1 MLQLKILSFF
11 LFVACLV
18 EGWINI
24 SLVGRTGDGKSTFG
38 NLLYRLMGG
47 DPDKCPFSESPSANS
62 HTHQPQSVI
71 VQDLKITDHP
81 GLVDSGGIHQDE
93 KNIALIVNHLKKDV
107 DVHAFLLVI
116 NEQSP
121 RFDSACQSALKLIVD
136 SFGPQILKITGVVFT
151 KSYKISAAD
160 AQKYMSE
167 ELRPMI
173 NNVTGVDVSKMPFW
187 QVDSHPEDLWGD
199 NPDKLSSMEA
209 RNQRVANEIRRWAS
223 SNSPVDVSKAFP
235 SEYEITTI
243 IKEAQ
248 EKLNHLK
255 TERNDAY
262 EQLRQ
267 AQEDF
272 RIKQDKQAEEM
283 VKLKQRH
290 ADELNETIRKYESK
304 YNFWHFLEILVKTII
319 PPLFPGK
326 LNNSP
331 VNNYQSPPMRYP
343 KEPQEF

>member
-1 MLQLKILSFF
+1 
-11 LFVACLV
+11 
-18 EGWINI
+18 
-24 SLVGRTGDGKSTFG
+24 
-38 NLLYRLMGG
+38 
-47 DPDKCPFSESPSANS
+47 
-62 HTHQPQSVI
+62 
-71 VQDLKITDHP
+71 
-81 GLVDSGGIHQDE
+81 
-93 KNIALIVNHLKKDV
+93 
-107 DVHAFLLVI
+107 
-116 NEQSP
+116 
-121 RFDSACQSALKLIVD
+121 
-136 SFGPQILKITGVVFT
+136 
-151 KSYKISAAD
+151 
-160 AQKYMSE
+160 
-167 ELRPMI
+167 
-173 NNVTGVDVSKMPFW
+173 
-187 QVDSHPEDLWGD
+187 
-199 NPDKLSSMEA
+199 MEA